1 MAIHDARHRQGF
13 LPPLEGDLLD
23 KAAHV
28 ASSDGIRETVTQLGF
43 DVLPENPVEL
53 LRAPFFTLD
62 LLRQINL
69 VELSDRPDALRSLP
83 LRAWLSGDVLAL
95 LNIDQKVSRL
105 PPSIGKSEA
114 RAMSADRDIQPF
126 ALNALA
132 QDVRLDAACTHPKP
146 EPGHDA
152 ISKLNLPAGR
162 SLQACNPSIR
172 QTNFVRHMYLLP

>member
-13 LPPLEGDLLD
+13 LAPLECDLLD

-53 LRAPFFTLD
+53 LRAPLFALD

-95 LNIDQKVSRL
+95 LNIDQEIPRL
-105 PPSIGKSEA
+105 TPSIGKGEA
-114 RAMSADRDIQPF
+114 RAMSPDRDVQPF
-126 ALNALA
+126 ALNALT
-132 QDVRLDAACTHPKP
+132 QNIGLDAARTHSKP

-152 ISKLNLPAGR
+152 VSKLNLSGGR
-162 SLQACNPSIR
+162 SLQACNPSVR
-172 QTNFVRHMYLLP
+172 QTNFVRHMHLLP